1 MSAPARRLRIR
12 PWMIGTAALMV
23 VVGVG
28 AATTTY
34 RSISDVASAAE
45 EAAFDP
51 AEYAKEH
58 FEKDMVP
65 QIEKEAVDLSTLL
78 TDLEDGAD
86 QADYG
91 NAPGAGSSFSFPVTF
106 TATVG
111 EIKEPVAALT
121 IDGVDSETTVQLQ
134 VGPALNGTALR
145 DVTGTVDFNDFTN
158 QLEFQNVATEL
169 NNIVRDTVL
178 ADTTI
183 VEGDTVTVTGAFTR
197 VNPKLVSVVPVD
209 LEVMP

>member
-12 PWMIGTAALMV
+12 PWMIGTVALV
-23 VVGVG
+23 VVAGVG

-45 EAAFDP
+45 EAAFSP
-51 AEYAKEH
+51 AEYAQEH
-58 FEKDMVP
+58 FESDVVP
-65 QIEKEAVDLSTLL
+65 QVEKEAVELPTLL
-78 TDLEDGAD
+78 SDLDGGAD
-86 QADYG
+86 EGDYG
-91 NAPGAGSSFSFPVTF
+91 NSPGAGSSYSFPVTL
-106 TATVG
+106 TATVE
-111 EIKEPVAALT
+111 EIKEPVAALSV
-121 IDGVDSETTVQLQ
+121 DGVDDETTVQLQ

-158 QLEFQNVATEL
+158 QLEFQNVATEF

-178 ADTTI
+178 TDTT
-183 VEGDTVTVTGAFTR
+183 VAEGDTITVTGAFTR

-209 LEVMP
+209 LEVAP